1 MGIKGRRKRQRDQE
15 ARRQEEG
22 GHEEEEEEDLEDL
35 PPMHMMMQGPYKL
48 PPGMS
53 ATSTKMSN
61 TERYN
66 MDDDDYLSRVREEH
80 ANRKLPKVKGAGKGS
95 GKGGRRTEVEKEMDR
110 DTNEVLSSYDA
121 AAANGGTLEDLI
133 SASEHTGN
141 RKKGDITTGVQPMG
155 MRMDNSL
162 VGLAEQLIESLNTE
176 GFVRMTKIQERAI
189 PMAHNG
195 FDILGQAKTGSGKTL
210 AFGIPILNW
219 LVKEMLRNGVV
230 NSQTKRSVASTAL
243 IIAPTKELALQIYN
257 VLSSV
262 CQHIN
267 RKRVSE
273 GGDFMD
279 ISCALITGG
288 TKVADERRKLAG
300 GVTIVVGTPGRIND
314 HVKNFKAWPLENLK
328 FLVLDE
334 ADRMLADGFQ
344 RDLDSI
350 LAALPSARQTFLFS
364 ATNSKSVRE
373 LARLSLYHTPIMIDT
388 KQEHPVYVDQ
398 KCALEPPIYMTND
411 SDEEGEDGPTL
422 DTEDMPSQLKQYC
435 YIAPVEDRLKALY
448 VFIKR
453 VAKKAK
459 TMIFCSTVASTI
471 FHCQMMGSVGFH
483 DDVLMLH
490 GHMKHRQRLQTFD
503 AFNKW
508 STGVLFCT
516 DVAARGLDI
525 PQVDWIVQFDP
536 PLDPTEYIHR
546 VGRTARA
553 GSGGSAVIFLSEEE
567 AAFVKYLG
575 RFRIQVEPL
584 PMPADLPDIQMK
596 LEHVLQIDP
605 VVAKSAVHAYRAHVG
620 AYQTHLLTN
629 TFNIYN
635 LDLDALARAFALTST
650 PHVSLPKSSSESK
663 KQEYVKGKLKAM
675 NRMKKE
681 HLRSF
686 HQLKTKRQWTEEGDY
701 IGMSKPSMDLN
712 E

>member
-1 MGIKGRRKRQRDQE
+1 
-15 ARRQEEG
+15 
-22 GHEEEEEEDLEDL
+22 
-35 PPMHMMMQGPYKL
+35 
-48 PPGMS
+48 
-53 ATSTKMSN
+53 
-61 TERYN
+61 
-66 MDDDDYLSRVREEH
+66 
-80 ANRKLPKVKGAGKGS
+80 
-95 GKGGRRTEVEKEMDR
+95 
-110 DTNEVLSSYDA
+110 
-121 AAANGGTLEDLI
+121 
-133 SASEHTGN
+133 
-141 RKKGDITTGVQPMG
+141 
-155 MRMDNSL
+155 
-162 VGLAEQLIESLNTE
+162 
-176 GFVRMTKIQERAI
+176 
-189 PMAHNG
+189 
-195 FDILGQAKTGSGKTL
+195 
-210 AFGIPILNW
+210 
-219 LVKEMLRNGVV
+219 
-230 NSQTKRSVASTAL
+230 
-243 IIAPTKELALQIYN
+243 
-257 VLSSV
+257 
-262 CQHIN
+262 
-267 RKRVSE
+267 
-273 GGDFMD
+273 
-279 ISCALITGG
+279 
-288 TKVADERRKLAG
+288 
-300 GVTIVVGTPGRIND
+300 
-314 HVKNFKAWPLENLK
+314 
-328 FLVLDE
+328 
-334 ADRMLADGFQ
+334 
-344 RDLDSI
+344 
-350 LAALPSARQTFLFS
+350 
-364 ATNSKSVRE
+364 
-373 LARLSLYHTPIMIDT
+373 
-388 KQEHPVYVDQ
+388 
-398 KCALEPPIYMTND
+398 
-411 SDEEGEDGPTL
+411 
-422 DTEDMPSQLKQYC
+422 
-435 YIAPVEDRLKALY
+435 
-448 VFIKR
+448 
-453 VAKKAK
+453 
-459 TMIFCSTVASTI
+459 
-471 FHCQMMGSVGFH
+471 MMGSVGFH